1 MSAPAGGSASPVPG
15 GPHAACPCL
24 CRSSTRDMRLSEMQF
39 LHILVVLLVLT
50 LIVVLLSCLLSHY
63 RLMQRLAGRWQ
74 HQHQDLTSTT
84 TTNSTGSGLWP
95 VERDAGL
102 PSGELP
108 FSSGASDSLP
118 QSLSSHRGAY
128 RPAGCLRSKYPYSLA
143 EVDLPPTIS
152 LSDGEE
158 PPPYK
163 GPCTLKLRAPEQ
175 QRELSREAIRAPPNR
190 TVFDGACSPP
200 LKARPLPPS
209 AHAGASAATK
219 HASGCGPPPPYSETI
234 SGFPPLAQHS
244 DKNRRFEIRNGTADR
259 CVPDGPDILSVVKP
273 DRSVTVHATDFL
285 APLSLP
291 PQTSVVVLDDS
302 VATPGPI
309 EHWN

>member
-1 MSAPAGGSASPVPG
+1 MVFVLAAG
-15 GPHAACPCL
+15 HI
-24 CRSSTRDMRLSEMQF
+24 ST
-39 LHILVVLLVLT
+39 
-50 LIVVLLSCLLSHY
+50 C
-63 RLMQRLAGRWQ
+63 
-74 HQHQDLTSTT
+74 ST
-84 TTNSTGSGLWP
+84 
-95 VERDAGL
+95 
-102 PSGELP
+102 
-108 FSSGASDSLP
+108 SDSLP

-209 AHAGASAATK
+209 THAGASAATK

-234 SGFPPLAQHS
+234 SGFPPSVNQ
-244 DKNRRFEIRNGTADR
+244 KQTT
-259 CVPDGPDILSVVKP
+259 GPPNMSQANVQKYC
-273 DRSVTVHATDFL
+273 
-285 APLSLP
+285 
-291 PQTSVVVLDDS
+291 QK
-302 VATPGPI
+302 TPT
-309 EHWN
+309 